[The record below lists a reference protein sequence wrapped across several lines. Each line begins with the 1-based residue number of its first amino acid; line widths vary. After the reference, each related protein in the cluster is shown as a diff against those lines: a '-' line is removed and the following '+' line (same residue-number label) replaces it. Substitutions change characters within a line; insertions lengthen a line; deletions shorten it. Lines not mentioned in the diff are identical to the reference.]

1 MAAFRYLDLSGNW
14 LTSLAPMALLPALH
28 TLLLSG
34 NCISSLVDCATD
46 ALSCLETL
54 DVSFN
59 GLQPDSLPQL
69 GLLPQ
74 LRQLDVSGAD
84 ILAYLAMT
92 SCPHTLAYVMVA
104 TGHQH
109 APIHWQHQHA
119 TCDINTR

>member
-1 MAAFRYLDLSGNW
+1 MQCFLGLFSIVRQSVAVACTAFRPSALLHKLQLAAFRYLDLSGNR

-84 ILAYLAMT
+84 ILAHPAMT
-92 SCPHTLAYVMVA
+92 
-104 TGHQH
+104 
-109 APIHWQHQHA
+109 
-119 TCDINTR
+119 

>member
-1 MAAFRYLDLSGNW
+1 MAAFRYLDLSGNR
-14 LTSLAPMALLPALH
+14 LTSLAPLAWLPALH

-34 NCISSLVDCATD
+34 NCITSLVDCPPD

-74 LRQLDVSGAD
+74 LRQLDVSGAQV
-84 ILAYLAMT
+84 LAH
-92 SCPHTLAYVMVA
+92 PA
-104 TGHQH
+104 T
-109 APIHWQHQHA
+109 
-119 TCDINTR
+119 